1 MAFRFHQENQ
11 TAQTSNRKVALP
23 SPLNSDLVDKAANI
37 NKLTYSDNMSR
48 LKDLYKT
55 MVTLRKEWLPADE
68 NLEKKANEL
77 EE

>member
-1 MAFRFHQENQ
+1 
-11 TAQTSNRKVALP
+11 
-23 SPLNSDLVDKAANI
+23 
-37 NKLTYSDNMSR
+37 MSR